1 MESMA
6 YQVRDVLDVMEKDSG
21 IVLSLLNVDGGAS
34 TNDFLMQTQADFC
47 NVRVERPKCVE
58 TTALG
63 VAYLAGLA
71 VGFWNS
77 IEDIKGSRSIDRVFT
92 PNLCEE
98 VRKEKIRMWKKAVK
112 YAFGWAKED

>member
-1 MESMA
+1 MDNYIA
-6 YQVRDVLDVMEKDSG
+6 
-21 IVLSLLNVDGGAS
+21 IN
-34 TNDFLMQTQADFC
+34 
-47 NVRVERPKCVE
+47 
-58 TTALG
+58 
-63 VAYLAGLA
+63 
-71 VGFWNS
+71 WNS

>member
-1 MESMA
+1 MA
-6 YQVRDVLDVMEKDSG
+6 YQVRDVLDVMERDSG
-21 IVLSLLNVDGGAS
+21 IVVSVLNVDGGAS
-34 TNDFLMQTQADFC
+34 TNNFLMQTQADFC
-47 NVRVERPKCVE
+47 NVRVQRPECVE

-77 IEDIKGSRSIDRVFT
+77 IDDIRGSRSI
-92 PNLCEE
+92 
-98 VRKEKIRMWKKAVK
+98 EKIFMPNICDDVRNEKIKMWKKAVK